1 MCHSYLLC
9 LFLNGLEKKSIS
21 RNIYY
26 ELANK
31 HEIPIFDGY
40 IYIER
45 EEYAK
50 NKNITIKDCF
60 KDCFHLKPNIAYY
73 IGEKLAEIMKKRI

>member
-1 MCHSYLLC
+1 MNLLINMKF
-9 LFLNGLEKKSIS
+9 LFLTGI
-21 RNIYY
+21 
-26 ELANK
+26 
-31 HEIPIFDGY
+31 Y